1 MNLKFARIQLLIAL
15 FLSPTLGLAGLIDRK
30 VLQGELEKLVTGFNG
45 RIGVCVQDSAGAL
58 CLRGEERFP
67 LQSVIKLFV
76 AIAVLDSVDEHGWR
90 LDEPIL
96 VRKQDLSLYVQPIEK
111 LVGDSGYSTTTDDLM
126 SRAIVESDSAAADI
140 LIRKLGGPNKV
151 QAVLSKKSL
160 DGVRIDRDERQL
172 QTEIVGL
179 RWQPEY
185 VDADVLHRA
194 IGAVPASRRAAAN
207 RAYRT
212 DPRDTATPRGMVAL
226 LQSLAEGKL
235 LSASSTSHLLNMLK
249 ETVTFPDRL
258 KAGVSRGWT
267 IAHKTG
273 TGGFWNGITAAT
285 NDVGVLIAPDHSAI
299 SIAVFIAD
307 SPAPAEQRSALMAK
321 IAAATI
327 RNYR

>member
-1 MNLKFARIQLLIAL
+1 
-15 FLSPTLGLAGLIDRK
+15 
-30 VLQGELEKLVTGFNG
+30 
-45 RIGVCVQDSAGAL
+45 
-58 CLRGEERFP
+58 
-67 LQSVIKLFV
+67 
-76 AIAVLDSVDEHGWR
+76 
-90 LDEPIL
+90 
-96 VRKQDLSLYVQPIEK
+96 
-111 LVGDSGYSTTTDDLM
+111 
-126 SRAIVESDSAAADI
+126 
-140 LIRKLGGPNKV
+140 
-151 QAVLSKKSL
+151 
-160 DGVRIDRDERQL
+160 
-172 QTEIVGL
+172 
-179 RWQPEY
+179 
-185 VDADVLHRA
+185 
-194 IGAVPASRRAAAN
+194 
-207 RAYRT
+207 
-212 DPRDTATPRGMVAL
+212 MVAL

-321 IAAATI
+321 IADATI